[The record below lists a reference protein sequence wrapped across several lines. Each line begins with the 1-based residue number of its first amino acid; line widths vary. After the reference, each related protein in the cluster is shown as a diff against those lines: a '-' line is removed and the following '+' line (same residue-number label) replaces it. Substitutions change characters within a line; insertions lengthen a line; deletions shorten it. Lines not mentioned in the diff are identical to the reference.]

1 MENIAAF
8 AASNIA
14 NVTANVAANIA
25 TNFVASNNKPSASF
39 SFMTALAW
47 IAGILLL
54 GVIGYAAWWFYRR
67 QQSAPAPPAAPEQ
80 EPTGQTWCYVGTD
93 IKGRHCV
100 QVPSAASCDPERTF
114 TSNMACST
122 AAAL

>member
-14 NVTANVAANIA
+14 NVTANVAAN
-25 TNFVASNNKPSASF
+25 FVASNNKPSATF

-47 IAGILLL
+47 IVGALLL
-54 GVIGYAAWWFYRR
+54 GAIGYAAWWFYRR
-67 QQSAPAPPAAPEQ
+67 QQSAPPPTAPEQ
-80 EPTGQTWCYVGTD
+80 EPTGQTWCYVGAD

-114 TSNMACST
+114 TSSMACST